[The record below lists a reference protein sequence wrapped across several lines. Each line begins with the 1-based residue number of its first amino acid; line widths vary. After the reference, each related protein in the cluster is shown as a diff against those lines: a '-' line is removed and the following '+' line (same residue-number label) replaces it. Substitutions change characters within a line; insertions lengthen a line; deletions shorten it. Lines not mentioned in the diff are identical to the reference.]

1 MIHELEKAGYES
13 VRTLYREWRFNNRV
27 NSLIEGYNPGK
38 IYVENIETPHT
49 AIAWV
54 KDMFYLAG
62 DETNQDFNEALD
74 DWIIKVIF
82 PQAQRVGLTYFA
94 VQGYPL
100 EKWESIIKNVL
111 QHRDLRINNEWKYT
125 FNQEKFTK
133 IQWKD
138 IPTGISIDRID
149 EKLLADPHGAV
160 ILNRQ
165 IIPSCGLVSRFTKDG
180 VGFCVRRGKT
190 IISSC
195 YSVYVTGKVH
205 EIGIDTF
212 DPAHR
217 NCGFAALAARAYI
230 DYCNAHGLTPLWTA
244 DEINAPSNALA
255 RKLGFEKVGEHPDYY
270 IVF

>member
-1 MIHELEKAGYES
+1 MIQELEKARYES
-13 VRTLYREWRFNNRV
+13 VRALYREWRFNNRV

-38 IYVENIETPHT
+38 IYVDNTETPHT

-74 DWIIKVIF
+74 EWIGKVIF

-94 VQGYPL
+94 VQSYPL

-255 RKLGFEKVGEHPDYY
+255 RKLGFEKIGEHPDYY